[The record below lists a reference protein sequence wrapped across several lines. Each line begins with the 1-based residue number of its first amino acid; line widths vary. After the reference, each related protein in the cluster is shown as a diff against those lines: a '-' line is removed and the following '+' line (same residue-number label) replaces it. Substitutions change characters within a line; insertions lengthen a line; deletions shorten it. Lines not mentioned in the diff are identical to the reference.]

1 MARKNKSNSA
11 RQLSDEKSFVE
22 NLYRDELRCGF
33 LVTSHRKKL
42 WNVQIGLINE
52 FARICDKHNIKW
64 FSYGGTTLGAARHKG
79 FIPWDDDVDIVMF
92 RPDYEKF
99 KVVAEKE
106 VKYPYFVDNWY
117 NYRLESDEILG
128 IKSDPTLPLIT
139 VNNQK
144 NHWVGHPTFPIIKLR
159 DSRTSMIEFP
169 DRLTVNQG
177 IWIDIF
183 PLDPVPPF
191 SEERQ
196 AINFEIA
203 KLLLL
208 ATAHPEYIR
217 ELLKQNPNLPIPKD
231 KLQQVLNSP
240 FQTRGMTFDKF
251 VSDNFFD
258 SACIADIDSYC
269 YSTKK
274 NLAFET
280 ECYADKIYM
289 PFEKIQIPVPTQY
302 DKLLTTQYGDWRKFK
317 IFATHT
323 VDDYSADIP
332 YTEYYKRFDFLK

>member
-1 MARKNKSNSA
+1 MARKNKNNSA
-11 RQLSDEKSFVE
+11 FKSDDKKSFVE
-22 NLYRDELRCGF
+22 NLYEDELRYGF

-64 FSYGGTTLGAARHKG
+64 FAYGGTLLGAVRHKG

-99 KVVAEKE
+99 KSVAEKE
-106 VKYPYFVDNWY
+106 INPPYFVDNWY

-128 IKSDPTLPLIT
+128 IKSDSTLPLIT

-144 NHWVGHPTFPIIKLR
+144 NHWYGFPTFPIIKLR

-203 KLLLL
+203 KLLLVS
-208 ATAHPEYIR
+208 TAHPEYIR
-217 ELLKQNPNLPIPKD
+217 ELLSQDQNLIVPKD
-231 KLQQVLNSP
+231 ELQKLLNSP
-240 FQTRGMTFDKF
+240 FQTRGMMFDKF
-251 VSDNFFD
+251 VSDNFFK
-258 SACIADIDSYC
+258 SAYVSLIKPYC
-269 YSTKK
+269 YSEETRY
-274 NLAFET
+274 AFET
-280 ECYADKIYM
+280 ECFDDVTYM
-289 PFEKIQIPVPTQY
+289 PFEKITIPVSTQY
-302 DKLLTTQYGDWRKFK
+302 DKLLTTQYGDWRTFK

-332 YTEYYKRFDFLK
+332 YTEYYRRFD